1 VLEHHALCPNGEA
14 SLSGVP
20 PRQTTRSRGRLVTL
34 TVVLAGV
41 GFLLAAPSG
50 GARGTV
56 SAGRPAIPACFRKVG
71 YCEGFTFTTVP
82 TLKEVVHSGNV
93 FALVAPRHPQTT
105 KPVANGEIPTYNH
118 FSWGGVGGSF
128 TAIVAGCAVN
138 ADRCKVKLPA
148 TFHGWVPVV
157 WQLNNDRP
165 VVFLLL
171 NGS

>member
-1 VLEHHALCPNGEA
+1 VVARE
-14 SLSGVP
+14 
-20 PRQTTRSRGRLVTL
+20 RRGRLVAL
-34 TVVLAGV
+34 TAVLAGV
-41 GFLLAAPSG
+41 SFLLAAPSE
-50 GARGTV
+50 GARATPSGT
-56 SAGRPAIPACFRKVG
+56 RPPIPACFKKAG
-71 YCEGFTFTTVP
+71 YCEGLYFNAAPV
-82 TLKEVVHSGNV
+82 LKEVVHSGAV
-93 FALVAPRHPQTT
+93 FALVAPHHPQTT

-138 ADRCKVKLPA
+138 ADKCKVKLPA
-148 TFHGWVPVV
+148 TFHDWVPVV

>member
-1 VLEHHALCPNGEA
+1 M
-14 SLSGVP
+14 
-20 PRQTTRSRGRLVTL
+20 
-34 TVVLAGV
+34 
-41 GFLLAAPSG
+41 
-50 GARGTV
+50 
-56 SAGRPAIPACFRKVG
+56 
-71 YCEGFTFTTVP
+71 
-82 TLKEVVHSGNV
+82 HSGNV

-118 FSWGGVGGSF
+118 FSWAGVGGSF

-138 ADRCKVKLPA
+138 ADRCKVKLPP